1 MPYVLERLDYT
12 WARSRYGGFDSSVL
26 PSEVFADHV
35 WVCVISDEYAI
46 RNRDLI
52 GVDKI
57 MWEADFPH
65 NDSNWPDS
73 RRVLADALADV
84 PDDEAASIAERNAA
98 RLYRFPRP

>member
-1 MPYVLERLDYT
+1 VAVDAAVHNDANPREHRIADRRI
-12 WARSRYGGFDSSVL
+12 RSAHAGVM
-26 PSEVFADHV
+26 
-35 WVCVISDEYAI
+35 ISDENAI

-73 RRVLADALADV
+73 R
-84 PDDEAASIAERNAA
+84 IAEDNARA
-98 RLYRFPRP
+98 FYGFPRS